1 MQAFNLKLLSHM
13 GQSTMIKSKSHIFNE
28 KLIYLELKNNYFL
41 YTQFEDFFYEK
52 ERFSTK

>member
-1 MQAFNLKLLSHM
+1 MK
-13 GQSTMIKSKSHIFNE
+13 

>member
-1 MQAFNLKLLSHM
+1 MK
-13 GQSTMIKSKSHIFNE
+13 
-28 KLIYLELKNNYFL
+28 KLIYLELETNYFL